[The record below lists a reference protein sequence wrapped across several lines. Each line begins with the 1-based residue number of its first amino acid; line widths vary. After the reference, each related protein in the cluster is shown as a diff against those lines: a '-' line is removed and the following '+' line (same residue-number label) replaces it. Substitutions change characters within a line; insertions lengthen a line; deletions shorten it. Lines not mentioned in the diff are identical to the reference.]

1 MPSTVTERYAA
12 RVSEGEIERD
22 PAQEAVAARLTR
34 LEHRLA
40 QHRLSR
46 KSSHLGWLFGKNAQQ
61 EGPIRGL
68 YIHGEVGRG
77 KTMLMDLFFAASEVQ
92 RKRRAHF
99 HEFMADVHERVHVY
113 RRKIRSGEIADSDP
127 IAQTAAALAEEAWL
141 LCFDEFHV
149 TDIADAMI
157 LGRLFTRLF
166 EAGVVL
172 VATSNVEPDEL
183 YKEGLNRALFTPF
196 LALLHERMDVVRLEA
211 PKDFRLEKLNAQP
224 VWYVPADEDAEVAL
238 DIAWQR
244 LTGMLSGEPQD
255 IAAKGRV
262 IRVPEAARGVARFS
276 FAQLC
281 ERPLGASDYLRIAHE
296 FHTLI
301 IEGIPVMDYPQRN
314 EAKRFI
320 ALIDTLYDNAVKVV
334 ASAQAEPPALYLGV
348 EGYEANEFKRT
359 ASRLI
364 EMRSA
369 DYLALPHG
377 RRAEAATGSAEGLVR
392 PENRG

>member
-1 MPSTVTERYAA
+1 MPSTVSERYRALVA
-12 RVSEGEIERD
+12 EGELERD
-22 PAQEAVAARLTR
+22 AAQEAIATRLTR
-34 LEHRLA
+34 LEERLA

-46 KSSHLGWLFGKNAQQ
+46 KSSHLGWLFARSSPA
-61 EGPIRGL
+61 EPIKGL
-68 YIHGEVGRG
+68 YIHGDVGRG
-77 KTMLMDLFFAASEVQ
+77 KTMLMDLFFAASELR

-99 HEFMADVHERVHVY
+99 HEFMADVHERVHIY
-113 RRKIRSGEIADSDP
+113 RQKIKSGEITNDDP
-127 IAQTAAALAEEAWL
+127 IGLTAAALAEEAWL

-149 TDIADAMI
+149 ADIADAMI

-166 EAGVVL
+166 EAGVVV
-172 VATSNVEPDEL
+172 VATSNVGPDEL
-183 YKEGLNRALFTPF
+183 YRDGLNRALFTPF
-196 LALLHERMDVVRLEA
+196 IALLHQHLDVVRLEA
-211 PKDFRLEKLNAQP
+211 PKDFRLEKLSSQP

-238 DIAWQR
+238 DMAWQR
-244 LTGMLSGEPQD
+244 LTGTLSGEPHD

-276 FAQLC
+276 FRQLC
-281 ERPLGASDYLRIAHE
+281 EQPLGAGDYLRIAHQ

-320 ALIDTLYDNAVKVV
+320 ALIDTLYDNGVKVV
-334 ASAQAEPPALYLGV
+334 ASAQAEPQLLYLAT

-369 DYLALPHG
+369 EYLSLPHG
-377 RRAEAATGSAEGLVR
+377 RRGDGGSTEG
-392 PENRG
+392 

>member
-127 IAQTAAALAEEAWL
+127 IAQTAAALAEERGCSAS
-141 LCFDEFHV
+141 
-149 TDIADAMI
+149 TS
-157 LGRLFTRLF
+157 FTSP
-166 EAGVVL
+166 
-172 VATSNVEPDEL
+172 TSPT
-183 YKEGLNRALFTPF
+183 R
-196 LALLHERMDVVRLEA
+196 
-211 PKDFRLEKLNAQP
+211 
-224 VWYVPADEDAEVAL
+224 
-238 DIAWQR
+238 
-244 LTGMLSGEPQD
+244 
-255 IAAKGRV
+255 
-262 IRVPEAARGVARFS
+262 
-276 FAQLC
+276 
-281 ERPLGASDYLRIAHE
+281 
-296 FHTLI
+296 
-301 IEGIPVMDYPQRN
+301 
-314 EAKRFI
+314 
-320 ALIDTLYDNAVKVV
+320 
-334 ASAQAEPPALYLGV
+334 
-348 EGYEANEFKRT
+348 
-359 ASRLI
+359 
-364 EMRSA
+364 
-369 DYLALPHG
+369 
-377 RRAEAATGSAEGLVR
+377 
-392 PENRG
+392 